1 MTMKTV
7 EIRSAENAHLKAWRR
22 LAESARACRL
32 AGRTLAE
39 GLHLAQAALAAGAP
53 VQAVILREGAAQP
66 AIELARAAAERH
78 ALPLHLLTGALYE
91 RLAPVPEGAG
101 LMLELA
107 IARPPR
113 PQALA
118 QDAVYLSGVQEPG
131 NVGALLRTAAAAGI
145 AQVAASPDTAY
156 LWSPKVLR
164 AGMGAHFVLALHE
177 GVGAEELPAMFR
189 AERLAA
195 EASGGEDLYSA
206 DWGQGPTLWMFG
218 SEGAGLAPA
227 AQALCQRGL
236 TIPVD
241 AAVESLNV
249 AAAAAV
255 CLFEQRRRR
264 LNLRSG
270 RA

>member
-1 MTMKTV
+1 MKTI
-7 EIRSAENAHLKAWRR
+7 EIRSADNAHFKAWRR
-22 LAESARACRL
+22 LAEGARACRL

-39 GLHLAQAALAAGAP
+39 GLHLAESALAA
-53 VQAVILREGAAQP
+53 QAGVHAVLLREDAAEP
-66 AIELARAAAERH
+66 ASDLARTAAARH
-78 ALPLHLLTGALYE
+78 GLAVHRLARGLYE
-91 RLAPVPEGAG
+91 GIAPVPEGAG

-107 IARPPR
+107 IPRPARPHG
-113 PQALA
+113 LA

-131 NVGALLRTAAAAGI
+131 NVGTLLRTAAAAGV
-145 AQVAASPDTAY
+145 AQIAASPDTAY

-164 AGMGAHFVLALHE
+164 AGMGAHFGLVLHE
-177 GVGAEELPAMFR
+177 GVGPEELPAMFR

-195 EASGGEDLYSA
+195 EARGGEDLYAA
-206 DWGQGPTLWMFG
+206 DWGQGPTLWVFG

-227 AQALCQRGL
+227 ALALRERGL
-236 TIPVD
+236 TIPV
-241 AAVESLNV
+241 AEGVESLNV

-264 LNLRSG
+264 LTRRSG